1 MNELKN
7 GTSKINMSNTAISD
21 ISVTIFSKKTEDDQ
35 LNQNLLKKRAEI
47 LEELG
52 IHSELPSGASN

>member
-1 MNELKN
+1 MNEFKN
-7 GTSKINMSNTAISD
+7 GTSEINMSNTIISD
-21 ISVTIFSKKTEDDQ
+21 IFVTVFTKKTEDEK

-52 IHSELPSGASN
+52 IYSEPSGAE